1 MKPWLS
7 KSRPITGPKKA
18 DKRLPRSAGQ
28 GTGLQTQLRQV
39 RDDEGQADLDELQES
54 VDEQT
59 QVKAGIF
66 QNGNIDDV
74 GLAFLLGQLEEDD
87 KGNDRDQKSAPNQR
101 TGKARA

>member
-1 MKPWLS
+1 M
-7 KSRPITGPKKA
+7 
-18 DKRLPRSAGQ
+18 
-28 GTGLQTQLRQV
+28 RQV

-54 VDEQT
+54 VDEQA

-87 KGNDRDQKSAPNQR
+87 KGNYRDQKPAV
-101 TGKARA
+101 GHARGPDDRSDHGRGDFFMSFY